1 MPVSAKVLDYFVCTV
16 SIQTQRLP
24 TPSSSGVAQRAA
36 TLAATTS
43 TTTATVSFP
52 QNLTP
57 RHSLM
62 TFNDL
67 LSLGVLRNVN
77 VTPTRSTPPT
87 IVPTLRSDLRSSV
100 NSDDSGATAVAQL
113 MTEATNGTDGIP
125 ISNDNQPAGP
135 AVTSPKEASHQLRQ
149 AQGHVEENGSDS
161 DNSSTEA
168 GRSVSYL
175 NAATKSNKDP
185 RIESFSRSHTHRVTS
200 PPQARVDST
209 SNKDATSFYGDVD
222 PKRRRSSRDTARP
235 AAPEKKKR
243 KEIKASK
250 PPKNG
255 FKR

>member
-1 MPVSAKVLDYFVCTV
+1 
-16 SIQTQRLP
+16 
-24 TPSSSGVAQRAA
+24 
-36 TLAATTS
+36 
-43 TTTATVSFP
+43 
-52 QNLTP
+52 
-57 RHSLM
+57 M

-77 VTPTRSTPPT
+77 VTPTRSAPPT
-87 IVPTLRSDLRSSV
+87 IVAPLRSDLRSSV

-113 MTEATNGTDGIP
+113 MTEATNGDSGIR
-125 ISNDNQPAGP
+125 ISNDNQAAGP
-135 AVTSPKEASHQLRQ
+135 AVTSPKEASQQLRQ
-149 AQGHVEENGSDS
+149 AHQVEENGSDS

-175 NAATKSNKDP
+175 NAAMKSNKDP
-185 RIESFSRSHTHRVTS
+185 RIESFTHSQRHRVTS

-209 SNKDATSFYGDVD
+209 SNKGASSFYGDVD

-243 KEIKASK
+243 KEIKARK

-255 FKR
+255 FKP